1 MTKYE
6 KRANELLDR
15 VQSLIDSFEVRK
27 GTSGRAGHHDAQSD
41 IESQYPDILTDVQI
55 LLFSDSPEHPLYI
68 QSMKLNERRDYVLS
82 RAGGSFG
89 YSDLIKLRS
98 ILSKYIEYR
107 NFLEAGD

>member
-1 MTKYE
+1 MTKYGR
-6 KRANELLDR
+6 RANELLDR

-55 LLFSDSPEHPLYI
+55 LLFSDSPEHPLY
-68 QSMKLNERRDYVLS
+68 NERRGYVLS